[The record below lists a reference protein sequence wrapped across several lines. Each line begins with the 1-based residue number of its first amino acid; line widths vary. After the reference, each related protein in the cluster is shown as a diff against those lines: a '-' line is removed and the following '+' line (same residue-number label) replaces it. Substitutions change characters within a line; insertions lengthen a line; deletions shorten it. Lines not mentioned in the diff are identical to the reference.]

1 MTQLPAYLL
10 EGLDEIPAPKPPAPP
25 KQRGWFRRN
34 LWGLLTI
41 VPVTA
46 AMLVVYLDKSN
57 AYERFWKFEPRVPVA
72 AVDGWAD
79 YSGAKIRLVEFA
91 PAKDLRES
99 ATKAFVPPE
108 GLKVWR
114 AVIEY
119 NVPDQQSLIGC
130 QLQLEDDKGRLY
142 GTDAAELSNAR
153 GVSYVGCTDKD
164 DDKLNRYQTFV
175 FFITPSDSRPVAV
188 RITRA
193 TNLPRYAWLSVG
205 G

>member
-1 MTQLPAYLL
+1 MSQLPAYLL
-10 EGLDEIPAPKPPAPP
+10 EGLDETPAPQSPVPP
-25 KQRGWFRRN
+25 KQRGWLRRN

-57 AYERFWKFEPRVPVA
+57 AYERFWKFEPRVPVV

-79 YSGAKIRLVEFA
+79 YAGAKIRLVEFG

-99 ATKAFVPPE
+99 ASKAFMPPE
-108 GLKVWR
+108 GLLVWR

-119 NVPDQQSLIGC
+119 DVADQKSVGGC
-130 QLQLEDDKGRLY
+130 KLELEDDKGRFY
-142 GTDAAELSNAR
+142 STDAAELSSAR
-153 GVSYVGCTDKD
+153 GVLYAGCTAEDRN
-164 DDKLNRYQTFV
+164 LNRYQTFI

-188 RITRA
+188 RITLA
-193 TNLPRYAWLSVG
+193 TKLPRYAWLSVEG
-205 G
+205 